1 MIEFFMAMKIPNT
14 THQMKQVAVVNG
26 KPHFYEPQ
34 DLQDARKKFKAY
46 LGMHRPSEALT
57 GAVRLVTKWVYASSG
72 KHPADT
78 WKTTRPDT
86 DNMVKLLK
94 DCMTAEGFW
103 KDDAQVASE
112 ITEKFYGQ
120 HEGIY
125 VKVEE
130 I

>member
-1 MIEFFMAMKIPNT
+1 MIEFFMPMRIPNT

-34 DLQDARKKFKAY
+34 GLQDARKKLKAY

-57 GAVRLVTKWVYASSG
+57 GAVRLVTKWVYESNG
-72 KHPADT
+72 KHQADT

-94 DCMTAEGFW
+94 DCMTEEGFW

-125 VKVEE
+125 VRVEE

>member
-1 MIEFFMAMKIPNT
+1 MIEFFMPMRIPNT

-26 KPHFYEPQ
+26 KPRFYEPQ
-34 DLQDARKKFKAY
+34 ELQDARKKFGAY
-46 LGMHRPSEALT
+46 LGKHRPPEALT
-57 GAVRLVTKWVYASSG
+57 GAIRLITKWVYESNG
-72 KHPADT
+72 KYHT

-112 ITEKFYGQ
+112 ITEKFYGE

-125 VKVEE
+125 VRVEE

>member
-1 MIEFFMAMKIPNT
+1 MIEFFMAMRIPNT

-34 DLQDARKKFKAY
+34 GLQDARKKFKAY
-46 LGMHRPSEALT
+46 LGMHRPLAKFT
-57 GAVRLVTKWVYASSG
+57 GAVRLTTKWVYQAGG
-72 KHPADT
+72 KNKSDT
-78 WKTTRPDT
+78 WKVTKPDT

-125 VKVEE
+125 VRVEE

>member
-1 MIEFFMAMKIPNT
+1 MIEFFMPMRIPNT

-46 LGMHRPSEALT
+46 LGMHRPPETLT
-57 GAVRLVTKWVYASSG
+57 GAVRLLTKWVYESTG

-78 WKTTRPDT
+78 WKVTRPDT

-94 DCMTAEGFW
+94 DCMTEEGFW

-125 VKVEE
+125 VRVEE

>member
-26 KPHFYEPQ
+26 KPQFYEPQ
-34 DLQDARKKFKAY
+34 SLQDARKKLKAY
-46 LGMHRPSEALT
+46 LGMHRPPEALT
-57 GAVRLVTKWVYASSG
+57 GAVRLITKWVYEYNG
-72 KHPADT
+72 KHPIDT

-125 VKVEE
+125 VRVEE